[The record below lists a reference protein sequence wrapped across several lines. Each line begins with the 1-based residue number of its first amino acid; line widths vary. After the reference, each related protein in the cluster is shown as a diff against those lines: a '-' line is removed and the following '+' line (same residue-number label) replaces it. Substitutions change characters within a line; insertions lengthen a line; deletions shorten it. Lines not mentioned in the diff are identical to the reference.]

1 MIIDL
6 LNLVTTRLDYFY
18 EQNIATAG
26 NFIIAQVLLF
36 VKRLSTVK
44 KDPDHEQALENCR
57 ETLENLLHQHSQHL
71 DKKTK
76 SLLKYYRHL

>member
-18 EQNIATAG
+18 EQNIATTG
-26 NFIIAQVLLF
+26 NFIITQVLIF

-57 ETLENLLHQHSQHL
+57 ETLENLLQQHSQHL